1 MVIEKLK
8 EMIENMTLPR
18 DGLTEN
24 GAAIYQLL
32 EKVKITAETKST
44 VLDTIN
50 TVTSV
55 LTDSDGTAP
64 RYSNLHTFSEV
75 LRKLFME
82 GFDVSQTS
90 QYFKLHVQVLNNNN
104 KGFKKVTMMHFQETR
119 KLSLWCAISLI

>member
-24 GAAIYQLL
+24 GATIYQLL

-50 TVTSV
+50 TATSV
-55 LTDSDGTAP
+55 LTSSEGT
-64 RYSNLHTFSEV
+64 RYSNLHTFSEI
-75 LRKLFME
+75 LRRLFME
-82 GFDVSQTS
+82 GFDVAQTA
-90 QYFKLHVQVLNNNN
+90 QYYKLHVQVLNNNN
-104 KGFKKVTMMHFQETR
+104 KGFKKATIMNFQETR
-119 KLSLWCAISLI
+119 KLSLWCVKHSK